1 MLPNMYYESDKEY
14 YKQLSRDYYY
24 NNKEH
29 HKKLTSDY
37 YQNNKKH
44 ILEHKKTYITI

>member
-1 MLPNMYYESDKEY
+1 MLPNIYYESDQEY
-14 YKQLSRDYYY
+14 YKQLSRDYYC

-37 YQNNKKH
+37 YQNNKKD

>member
-1 MLPNMYYESDKEY
+1 MLPNIYYESDKEY
-14 YKQLSRDYYY
+14 YQQLSHGYYC

-29 HKKLTSDY
+29 HEKVASDY

-44 ILEHKKTYITI
+44 ILEHKKKHI

>member
-1 MLPNMYYESDKEY
+1 MYYESDKEY

>member
-1 MLPNMYYESDKEY
+1 MLPNIYYESDKEY
-14 YKQLSRDYYY
+14 YKQLSRDYYC

-37 YQNNKKH
+37 YQNNKKD

>member
-1 MLPNMYYESDKEY
+1 MYYESDKEY

-37 YQNNKKH
+37 YQNNEKH

>member
-1 MLPNMYYESDKEY
+1 MYQESDKEY

>member
-1 MLPNMYYESDKEY
+1 MYYESEKEY
-14 YKQLSRDYYY
+14 YEQLSRDYYY